1 MRIID
6 PHCHM
11 YSRTVDDY
19 EMMALCGIEAI
30 VEPSFW
36 LGNDRQYAGS
46 FYDYFNHISE
56 WEPKNRAAKRGIKH
70 FCTIAMNPKEAEQIG
85 LAREVIAGMLP
96 FLQRPTAVGIG
107 EIGLN
112 NITPNEETI
121 MAEQFELARKLN
133 VPVIVHTPHNNKLEG
148 TLRTLA
154 IAKECQIDPGRVNID
169 HNTEETLRH
178 TLDAG
183 FWAGITMYP
192 RTKCT
197 PQRARDMIER
207 FGAERIL
214 LNSACDWE
222 TSDPLAVPKAARLML
237 QTGFTRA
244 QVRGVVWENPYH
256 FLAQNPKF
264 KNAMEPLRAEDEP
277 LPPEPVNA
285 SSDWVNRGE
294 LPVPKA
300 NG

>member
-19 EMMALCGIEAI
+19 ELMVLCGIEAV

-46 FYDYFNHISE
+46 FFDYFNHISE
-56 WEPKNRAAKRGIKH
+56 WEPKNRAAKRGMKH
-70 FCTIAMNPKEAEQIG
+70 FCTIAMNPKEAENLT
-85 LAREVIAGMLP
+85 LAREVIAGMKP
-96 FLQRPTAVGIG
+96 FLERSTAVGIG

-112 NITPNEETI
+112 NITANEERVL
-121 MAEQFELARKLN
+121 AEQFEMARRLD
-133 VPVIVHTPHNNKLEG
+133 VPVIVHTPHNNKLAG
-148 TLRTLA
+148 TQRILA
-154 IAKECQIDPGRVNID
+154 IAKEGQVNPARVNID

-197 PQRARDMIER
+197 PQRARDMVER

-222 TSDPLAVPKAARLML
+222 TSDPLTVPKAARLML

-244 QVRGVVWENPYH
+244 QVRGVVWENPYR
-256 FLAQNPKF
+256 FLAQSPKF
-264 KNAMEPLRAEDEP
+264 KAAMEPVFREDEA
-277 LPPEPVNA
+277 PVA
-285 SSDWVNRGE
+285 AR
-294 LPVPKA
+294 
-300 NG
+300 

>member
-19 EMMALCGIEAI
+19 EMMVLAGIEAL

-36 LGNDRQYAGS
+36 LGNDRQHAGS

-56 WEPKNRAAKRGIKH
+56 WEPKNRAAKRGMKH
-70 FCTIAMNPKEAEQIG
+70 FCTIAMNPKEAENLT
-85 LAREVIAGMLP
+85 LAREVLAGMLP
-96 FLQRPTAVGIG
+96 FLERPTAIGVG
-107 EIGLN
+107 EVGLN
-112 NITPNEETI
+112 NITKNEELI
-121 MAEQFELARKLN
+121 LSEQLQIAKRLN
-133 VPVIVHTPHNNKLEG
+133 VPVIIHTPHNNKLEG
-148 TLRTLA
+148 TLRIIA
-154 IAKECQIDPGRVNID
+154 ICKDVGINPELIDID
-169 HNTEETLRH
+169 HNTEETIQH
-178 TLDAG
+178 TLDGG

-197 PQRARDMIER
+197 PQRARDMVER
-207 FGAERIL
+207 FGSDHIL

-244 QVRGVVWENPYH
+244 QTKYVVWENPYR
-256 FLAQNPKF
+256 FLAQSPKF
-264 KNAMEPLRAEDEP
+264 KNAMEPSYMEDH
-277 LPPEPVNA
+277 
-285 SSDWVNRGE
+285 
-294 LPVPKA
+294 VPALAK
-300 NG
+300 